1 MAFSGQP
8 VLQTPQPRHKLL
20 LKIIEGLFFAWLL
33 KPLFL
38 TGRDFFNLN
47 A

>member
-8 VLQTPQPRHKLL
+8 VLQTPLPRHRLL
-20 LKIIEGLFFAWLL
+20 SKIIKGLFFPRFLNS
-33 KPLFL
+33 LFWA
-38 TGRDFFNLN
+38 GRDFFNLK